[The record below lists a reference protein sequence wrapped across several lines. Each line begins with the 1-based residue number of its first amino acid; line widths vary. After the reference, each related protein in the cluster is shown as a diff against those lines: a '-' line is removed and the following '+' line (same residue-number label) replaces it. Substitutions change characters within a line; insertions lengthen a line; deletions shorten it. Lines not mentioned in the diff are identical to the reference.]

1 MIENLR
7 KLLGC
12 KFFIIKW
19 FWINMFFFGVW
30 FYLRKEGIKI
40 YFMKGGIIYEREVCN
55 IIKDREFK
63 GLE

>member
-1 MIENLR
+1 
-7 KLLGC
+7 
-12 KFFIIKW
+12 
-19 FWINMFFFGVW
+19 MFFFGVW